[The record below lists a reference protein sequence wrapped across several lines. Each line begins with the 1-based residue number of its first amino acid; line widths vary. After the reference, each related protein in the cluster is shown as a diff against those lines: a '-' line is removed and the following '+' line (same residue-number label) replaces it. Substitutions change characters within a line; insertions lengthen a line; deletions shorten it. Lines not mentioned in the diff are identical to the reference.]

1 MTPDLLGYAA
11 GALVLA
17 AFGMRDMR
25 ALRLTA
31 IASNLAFAGYGAWA
45 GIEPVLV
52 LHALLLPLNL
62 LRLSQAAVPSTEGDG
77 RWPAAASGRVFTRA
91 DRSHPAAGRSPP
103 PMQGNRS

>member
-1 MTPDLLGYAA
+1 MSPDLLGYAA

-31 IASNLAFAGYGAWA
+31 IASNLAFAAYGAWA

-62 LRLSQAAVPSTEGDG
+62 LRLAQAAPSSEGG
-77 RWPAAASGRVFTRA
+77 RTRPAAPVDRVLTAA
-91 DRSHPAAGRSPP
+91 DRSHPAAGRVQPD
-103 PMQGNRS
+103 MQGNRS